1 MDNRTYYIVETR
13 HPVSGSK
20 WDGQH
25 VFRVS
30 AFRDRVP
37 GLKVNGPLHYYA
49 TAKNFGCGKSCRT
62 PEQAIHHLAEDNGAE
77 VLNLC
82 IQYEEEN

>member
-1 MDNRTYYIVETR
+1 MDKRTYYTVETC
-13 HPVSGSK
+13 HPVRGGR

-25 VFRVS
+25 TFRVS
-30 AFRDRVP
+30 ADERPEGV
-37 GLKVNGPLHYYA
+37 LYYA
-49 TAKNFGCGKSCRT
+49 TAKNFGCGKSCHT

-77 VLNLC
+77 VINLC

>member
-1 MDNRTYYIVETR
+1 MYNRTYYTVETR
-13 HPVSGSK
+13 HPVRGGK

-25 VFRVS
+25 MFRVS
-30 AFRDRVP
+30 ADKRP
-37 GLKVNGPLHYYA
+37 SGLLYYA
-49 TAKNFGCGKSCRT
+49 TSENFGCGKSCRT
-62 PEQAIHHLAEDNGAE
+62 PQQAIHHLAADNGAE